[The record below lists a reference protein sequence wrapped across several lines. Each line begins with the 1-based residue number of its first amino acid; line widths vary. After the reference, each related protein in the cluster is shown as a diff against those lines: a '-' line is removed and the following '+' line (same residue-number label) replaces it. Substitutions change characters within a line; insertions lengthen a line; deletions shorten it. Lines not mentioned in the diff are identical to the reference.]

1 MNNYGKKTESN
12 KNNNSYKYK
21 NSNKINN
28 NKCKYYKIK
37 CKV

>member
-1 MNNYGKKTESN
+1 MNNYGKRTENN
-12 KNNNSYKYK
+12 KNNNLYKYK

-37 CKV
+37 CKI